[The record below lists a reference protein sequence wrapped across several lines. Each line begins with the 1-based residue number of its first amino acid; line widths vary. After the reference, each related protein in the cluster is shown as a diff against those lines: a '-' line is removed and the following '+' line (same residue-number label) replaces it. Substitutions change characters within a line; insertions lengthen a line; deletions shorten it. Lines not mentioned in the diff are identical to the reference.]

1 MTTLEELLEQR
12 NIVTEIAIELYG
24 QMYVFN
30 RKFWGSTT
38 EQEINDIQH
47 RLMNLGYEFEPTPEE
62 QELADIIYKALLEQE
77 IIKKP
82 KNDDDK
88 EGPQH
93 SSDI

>member
-12 NIVTEIAIELYG
+12 DIVTEIAIELYG
-24 QMYVFN
+24 PMYIFN

-62 QELADIIYKALLEQE
+62 KELADIIYKALLEQE

-82 KNDDDK
+82 KDDDE